1 MEGLTPTWGL
11 YGNRKLLERG
21 KTPGT
26 MGRRLP
32 LLRSHRWGG
41 VAEFFFSGFFPIK
54 FQMDNKSPLD
64 QLCDKNKVEI
74 ATIAAH
80 WMLEISGKQ
89 VKISN
94 TRHLGP

>member
-1 MEGLTPTWGL
+1 MATGSCLSAA
-11 YGNRKLLERG
+11 
-21 KTPGT
+21 
-26 MGRRLP
+26 RRP
-32 LLRSHRWGG
+32 AQWVVVFHSSAATDGGG